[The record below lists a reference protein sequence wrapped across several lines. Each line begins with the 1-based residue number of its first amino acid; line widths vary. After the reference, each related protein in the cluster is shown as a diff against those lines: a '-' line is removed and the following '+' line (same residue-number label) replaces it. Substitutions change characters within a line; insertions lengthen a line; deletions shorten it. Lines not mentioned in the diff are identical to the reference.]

1 MPRRLLA
8 RFKGPGGNGRGDGP
22 LPPLALTPELVAAAI
37 EVFGQG
43 ERPDN
48 AIEADMLALAGHPLT
63 ARRLVDVIPEAFGL
77 VLVAHIPSCA
87 GMEMAQTFSARSADG
102 EWRSIPS
109 EREPLF
115 ALAATTAMRMYHDGP
130 RDRFR
135 AIATRAS
142 TVNAV
147 SQALD
152 QVDSL
157 EGASMAGPAFNG
169 IPAELYSA

>member
-1 MPRRLLA
+1 VPRRLLA
-8 RFKGPGGNGRGDGP
+8 WLKGRDGNGRGDGP
-22 LPPLALTPELVAAAI
+22 LPPLALTPELVTSAI

-43 ERPDN
+43 ERTDR
-48 AIEADMLALAGHPLT
+48 AIEADMRALAGHPLT

-77 VLVAHIPSCA
+77 VLVAHIPGCA

-102 EWRSIPS
+102 EWHSIPC

-115 ALAATTAMRMYHDGP
+115 ALAAAAAMRMYHDGP

-142 TVNAV
+142 IVHAV

-152 QVDSL
+152 QTDSL

-169 IPAELYSA
+169 LPAELYSA

>member
-8 RFKGPGGNGRGDGP
+8 WFKGRGGNGRGDGP
-22 LPPLALTPELVAAAI
+22 LPPLALTPELVASAI

-43 ERPDN
+43 ERTDS
-48 AIEADMLALAGHPLT
+48 AIEDDMLALAGHPLT

-77 VLVAHIPSCA
+77 VLVAHIPNCA
-87 GMEMAQTFSARSADG
+87 GMELPRTFSARTADG
-102 EWRSIPS
+102 EWRSIPC
-109 EREPLF
+109 ELEPLF
-115 ALAATTAMRMYHDGP
+115 ALAAVAATRMYHDGP

-142 TVNAV
+142 IVNAV

-169 IPAELYSA
+169 LPAELYSV